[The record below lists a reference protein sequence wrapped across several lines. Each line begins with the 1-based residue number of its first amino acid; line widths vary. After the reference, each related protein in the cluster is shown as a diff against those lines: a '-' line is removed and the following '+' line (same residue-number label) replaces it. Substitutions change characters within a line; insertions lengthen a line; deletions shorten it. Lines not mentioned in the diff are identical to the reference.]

1 MSRSISTRY
10 VTATLFTVLL
20 GLCFTV
26 VAVAEDSEPA
36 KKKKKN
42 GFFDFPTLE
51 EVTEDYEEI
60 EVQGGDS
67 PFYRVWQREADGQM
81 LAQLPRDYDSPKTR
95 HFIAPTVSGGELFA
109 GLQSDSFYVYWKRYG
124 KRVALVAENLA
135 VKGSDEQSRA
145 SVKRLFTDKVLLDL
159 PILTVVPRQGPVIDL
174 DKLLVE
180 NASVFFGRS
189 IRAQRGLVTI
199 KQAKVFPKN
208 IEIAFEVPMA
218 NGNLKTLHYSI
229 SEIEGSPNYKPRKAD
244 QRVGYFTTSYAD
256 YGKYDTDDTQVRY
269 LNRWHL
275 EKREKSLRISPP
287 KKPIVFYIEHT
298 TPIRY
303 RRWVRQGIMNWNKAF
318 EQIGI
323 ADAIEVRQQDM
334 ETGQH
339 MDKAPEDVRYNF
351 VRWLNNNISTAIG
364 PSRVN
369 PGTGEILDADI
380 VLTDG
385 WIRTFQKQFSELMPK
400 IAMDGMSPE
409 TLAWFEKH
417 PQWDPRVRLADPS
430 NRDFIRQQ
438 LQHQAAQRRASDN
451 PNALKTRLMG
461 DEPLDGLVDRHSQV
475 NGACFAAEGRGL
487 DVAMM
492 RMAMISMQAEEED
505 ESKIKDTDKE
515 DKDDEDEADKDDDE
529 KDDDDKDEKDDD
541 DEDDDEDDEEE
552 EELTEQMLDGMPESF
567 IGPLLADLVSH
578 EVGHTLGLRHN
589 FKASSIYAIDE
600 INSDELKGKKPLAGS
615 VMDYLPTNFKVDH
628 GQVQG
633 DYAMIG
639 VGPYD
644 MWAIEYGYTLK
655 NKEKQLEKIL
665 SRVAEPQLAFATD
678 EDTMGPDPL
687 ARRYDFGKEPLNF
700 AKDQISLAQKTRKRI
715 LDDFVKDGDAWSKA
729 RRGYLLTLSL
739 QTRASSMM
747 ANWLG
752 GVFVNRDKKGDPKD
766 RKPIEVVPA
775 ERQREALNFVVES
788 TFFDDVYGL
797 TPELLTHM
805 TSDSFAGYFMV
816 PDAAWPVHDRVMGIQ
831 ASTLSQLLNPTTLRR
846 VYDNELRVG
855 DEDDVLTLAE
865 MMTTINDA
873 IWNELDEL
881 PNGEF
886 TVRKPAISSLR
897 RNLQT
902 EFIERLFDLGNE
914 RDGTAAMKPIAN
926 LSVLML
932 GKLKDELKTACDQ
945 ENLDEYS
952 RAHLEDGLQRV
963 TKWLDSQYVYNTNEQ
978 PSNPGFM
985 FFFGKEDADQE

>member
-1 MSRSISTRY
+1 MSKSISIRNIATSLVVIAFGLSLSA
-10 VTATLFTVLL
+10 VT
-20 GLCFTV
+20 
-26 VAVAEDSEPA
+26 VADESTSET
-36 KKKKKN
+36 KKKKN
-42 GFFDFPTLE
+42 GFFDFPSLE

-60 EVQGGDS
+60 EVQGGGS
-67 PFYRVWQREADGQM
+67 PFYRLWKREADGQM
-81 LAQLPRDYDSPKTR
+81 LAQLPRDFASPSTR

-135 VKGSDEQSRA
+135 VKGSDEQSKA
-145 SVKRLFTDKVLLDL
+145 SVDRLFTDKVLLDL
-159 PILTVVPRQGPVIDL
+159 PILTIVPRQGPVIDL
-174 DKLLVE
+174 DQLLVG
-180 NASVFFGRS
+180 NASVFFGRGM
-189 IRAQRGLVTI
+189 RAKSSLVTI
-199 KQAKVFPKN
+199 KQAKAFPKN
-208 IEIAFEVPMA
+208 IEIAFEVPMT

-229 SEIEGSPNYKPRKAD
+229 SEIEGSPGYSPRKAD
-244 QRVGYFTTSYAD
+244 QRIGYFTTTYSD
-256 YGKYDTDDTQVRY
+256 YGKYDADDTDVRY
-269 LNRWHL
+269 INRWHL
-275 EKREKSLRISPP
+275 EKRDESLRMSPP

-303 RRWVRQGIMNWNKAF
+303 RRWVRQGILNWNKAF

-339 MDKAPEDVRYNF
+339 IEKDPEDVRYNF

-385 WIRTFQKQFSELMPK
+385 WIRTFEKQFSELMPK
-400 IAMDGMSPE
+400 IAMDGMAPE

-417 PQWDPRVRLADPS
+417 PQWDPRIRLADPS

-438 LQHQAAQRRASDN
+438 LQHQAAQRRASEH
-451 PNALKTRLMG
+451 PQALKTRLMG

-492 RMAMISMQAEEED
+492 RMAMLSLRA
-505 ESKIKDTDKE
+505 
-515 DKDDEDEADKDDDE
+515 DEDEDDE
-529 KDDDDKDEKDDD
+529 SSEEDDEEKDEA
-541 DEDDDEDDEEE
+541 DEDDELADDEEE
-552 EELTEQMLDGMPESF
+552 EEKEQMLDGMPESF

-589 FKASSIYAIDE
+589 FKASSVYDIEE
-600 INSDELKGKKPLAGS
+600 INSDDLKGKKPLAGS
-615 VMDYLPTNFKVDH
+615 VMDYLPTNFKVDR
-628 GQVQG
+628 GEIQG

-655 NKEKQLEKIL
+655 NKEKNLQKIL
-665 SRVAEPQLAFATD
+665 SRVSEPELAFATD

-687 ARRYDFGKEPLNF
+687 ARRYDFGKEPLDF
-700 AKDQISLAQKTRKRI
+700 ARDQISLAQQNRKRI
-715 LDDFVKDGDAWSKA
+715 LDEFVKDGDSWHKA

-775 ERQREALNFVVES
+775 EKQRDALTFVVEN
-788 TFFDDVYGL
+788 TFFDETYGL

-816 PDAAWPVHDRVMGIQ
+816 PEAAWPVHDRVMGIQ

-846 VYDNELRVG
+846 VYDNEMRVG
-855 DEDDVLTLAE
+855 QDDDVLTLAE
-865 MMTTINDA
+865 MLKTINDA
-873 IWNELDEL
+873 IWNELDNL

-902 EFIERLFDLGNE
+902 EFIERLFDLGGE
-914 RDGTAAMKPIAN
+914 REGAAAMKPIAN

-932 GKLKDELKTACDQ
+932 KKLKGTLETACEQ
-945 ENLDEYS
+945 ENLDDYTV
-952 RAHLEDGLQRV
+952 AHLEDSLQRV
-963 TKWLDSQYVYNTNEQ
+963 TKWLDSQYVYNTNETGGGG
-978 PSNPGFM
+978 GFM
-985 FFFGKEDADQE
+985 FLFGKEAGTPD